1 MKGKRILICCNRI
14 LSLGGIEKSLTTLLR
29 AFDLAHNDVTL
40 VLYDDKGV
48 LFKELP
54 TQNLK
59 IFYTSSIDAT
69 AMLKDDLRH
78 FRIIEVAKG
87 LWNRLLLRLDPYWYT
102 RIKYYYRL
110 IRRKLVFSGHFD
122 CAISFTTDYSDMA
135 MVCSVNADKRVAFVH
150 ADATKGKRAA
160 RVNDWLLR
168 RMDKVYAV
176 SEKAKELFLKVHPKC
191 EKTADVLHNVALPED
206 ILAKAEMPVDD
217 WKQDDVVSLCT
228 VGRLAA
234 EKGQQMVPQIAAG
247 LRAAGHRF
255 RWYLVGDGA
264 MRSQLEQE
272 IASLGLEDCV
282 LLMGSK
288 PNPYPY
294 MKKCDI
300 YVQPSVTEAYC
311 TTIVEAQILCKPI
324 VVTDVP
330 GVREQISHGKDG
342 LIVNCAT
349 PEALTAEI
357 KKLFDEPKMREAF
370 WQALKQNLRDYTAE
384 LQKLYDYIEGRSR

>member
-1 MKGKRILICCNRI
+1 MQGKRILICCNRI
-14 LSLGGIEKSLTTLLR
+14 LSLGGIEKALTTLLR
-29 AFDLAHNDVTL
+29 AFDLAQNDVTL

-69 AMLKDDLRH
+69 SMLKDDLRH
-78 FRIIEVAKG
+78 FRIIEVVKG

-102 RIKYYYRL
+102 RIKYHYRL

-122 CAISFTTDYSDMA
+122 CAISFTSDYSDMA

-160 RVNDWLLR
+160 RVNDWLFR

-176 SEKAKELFLKVHPKC
+176 SEKAKELFLQVHPKC
-191 EKTADVLHNVALPED
+191 EKAADILHNLLLPED
-206 ILAKAEMPVDD
+206 ILAKAEIPVND
-217 WKQDDVVSLCT
+217 WQQDGTVSLCT
-228 VGRLAA
+228 VGRLSS
-234 EKGQQMVPQIAAG
+234 EKGQQIVPQIAAG
-247 LRAAGHRF
+247 LRTAGYRF
-255 RWYLVGDGA
+255 RWYLVGDGPL
-264 MRSQLEQE
+264 RPQLEKD

-282 LLMGSK
+282 VLLGAK
-288 PNPYPY
+288 QNPYPY
-294 MKKCDI
+294 IKYCDI

-311 TTIVEAQILCKPI
+311 ITVAEARILCKPI

-330 GVREQISHGKDG
+330 GIREQITNGENG
-342 LIVNCAT
+342 LIVDIMN
-349 PEALTAEI
+349 PEAMTEGI
-357 KKLFDEPKMREAF
+357 KTLLDDPQMRETF
-370 WQALKQNLRDYTAE
+370 RLALGQDTCDYSSE
-384 LQKLYDYIEGRSR
+384 LQKLYTYIASGS